1 MLTIDAKT
9 LMYLKKGNLNRLS
22 IHRSAPIVPDISGP
36 WLLYG
41 EKMNRTCDNT
51 EDSVFKPESYAD
63 VIFIEQNGNSCY
75 IKSTLKSGSTSLGMI
90 TPEGNMLVSSNPQD
104 NTMTTFNFQKDE
116 NEEVIGLTGVYTENA
131 FPYKTEVSTQQME
144 EVQEQEQENAEDG
157 ETEVEQNQTE
167 VDENQP
173 ETQQPQSKE
182 HTPSVAY
189 FFAERVK
196 LDKVAVRKAKKFGLL
211 PEDY

>member
-41 EKMNRTCDNT
+41 EKMNRTCENT
-51 EDSVFKPESYAD
+51 EASVFKPESYAD
-63 VIFIEQNGNSCY
+63 VIFIEQNGNSCS

-104 NTMTTFNFQKDE
+104 NTMTSFNFQKDE
-116 NEEVIGLTGVYTENA
+116 NEEVVGLTGVYTENA
-131 FPYKTEVSTQQME
+131 FPYKTEVPTQQTE
-144 EVQEQEQENAEDG
+144 VVQEQNAEDV
-157 ETEVEQNQTE
+157 ETEVEENQTE
-167 VDENQP
+167 VEEN
-173 ETQQPQSKE
+173 ETQVQQPQSKE